1 MSERAP
7 KMRSRVNT
15 MRTVLYIL
23 LAVFVGVVLFRYYG
37 SSGNGGGGG
46 GLFGGTTNS
55 ADYTDI
61 PEEYQMK
68 YMPSDFKPDIDEETA
83 VAVLSNPHRY
93 RREFND
99 LVYNVNMEILQHV
112 ANRMGLADS
121 LKNQL
126 QGAYDEHHPYLRNLY
141 FNDFV
146 QLSDTTSNVY
156 QSWYNNESSSAV
168 EAVNEVASKYTCF
181 LVNTVLSTLIRTY
194 DGRIA
199 AKGSG
204 INTPCGL
211 ALTEGLR
218 PLIKRME
225 ERAAIRDFSASKGL
239 MEERVEKAIAELATM
254 EVTDKKGLNRQ
265 VNTKVFGI
273 EVSKSDVEITA
284 ISTLKVGFK
293 LNQYL
298 DIQLDES
305 QNTVV
310 VTLPSPQI
318 LSHEV
323 YPKIDNLSI
332 GWMREVSNEDFNR
345 NFNALREDFRRD
357 AMESDIFTKAKEQ
370 AREVMNLMLGP
381 VITTMNN
388 DYQLRVQFKGGNRP
402 DYDKEFYGEDENVNG

>member
-1 MSERAP
+1 MSEESP
-7 KMRSRVNT
+7 QMRSRVNM
-15 MRTVLYIL
+15 MRTILYVL
-23 LAVFVGVVLFRYYG
+23 LAIFVGVVLFRYYG
-37 SSGNGGGGG
+37 SNITDGG
-46 GLFGGTTNS
+46 GLLGGTT
-55 ADYTDI
+55 DDQTYTEI
-61 PEEYQMK
+61 PQEYQMK
-68 YMPSDFKPDIDEETA
+68 YVPSDFKPDIDEEMA
-83 VAVLSNPHRY
+83 MAVLSNPHRY

-99 LVYNVNMEILQHV
+99 LVYNVNMDILQHV
-112 ANRMGLADS
+112 AKRMGLADS
-121 LKNQL
+121 IRVQL

-146 QLSDTTSNVY
+146 ALQDTTSNTY
-156 QSWYNNESSSAV
+156 RSWYNNESSSAV
-168 EAVNEVASKYTCF
+168 DAVNEVASKYTCF

-218 PLIKRME
+218 PLIERME
-225 ERAAIRDFSASKGL
+225 KRAAIRDFSASKGL

-298 DIQLDES
+298 DIQLDEREG
-305 QNTVV
+305 TVV
-310 VTLPSPQI
+310 VTLPQPQI

-357 AMESDIFTKAKEQ
+357 ALESDLMDKARAQ

-381 VITTMNN
+381 VINSMSQ
-388 DYQLRVQFKGGNRP
+388 DYELRVQFQRSERP
-402 DYDKEFYGEDENVNG
+402 DYDGAFYDSSDKTNG

>member
-1 MSERAP
+1 MSKNSP

-15 MRTVLYIL
+15 MRTIMYFL
-23 LAVFVGVVLFRYYG
+23 LAIFVGIVLFRYYG
-37 SSGNGGGGG
+37 TGGNSNGG
-46 GLFGGTTNS
+46 GLFGGSSDPTV
-55 ADYTDI
+55 YTDI

-68 YMPSDFKPDIDEETA
+68 YVPSDFKPNIDEENA
-83 VAVLSNPHRY
+83 LAILSNPHRY

-112 ANRMGLADS
+112 ATRMGLADS
-121 LKNQL
+121 IKNQL

-146 QLSDTTSNVY
+146 QLKDTTSNIY
-156 QSWYNNESSSAV
+156 QSWYNNQSTSAV

-181 LVNTVLSTLIRTY
+181 LVNTVLSTLLQTF

-204 INTPCGL
+204 ITTPCGL
-211 ALTEGLR
+211 ALTESLR
-218 PLIKRME
+218 PLVKRME

-239 MEERVEKAIAELATM
+239 LEERVEKAIAELATM

-284 ISTLKVGFK
+284 ISNLKVGFK
-293 LNQYL
+293 LNQFL
-298 DIQLDES
+298 DISLDEATR
-305 QNTVV
+305 TVV
-310 VTLPSPQI
+310 VTLPEPQI

-332 GWMREVSNEDFNR
+332 GWMREVKNEDFNR

-357 AMESDIFTKAKEQ
+357 ALESDIMDKAKLQ
-370 AREVMNLMLGP
+370 ATEVMNMMLGP
-381 VITTMNN
+381 VVTGFNN
-388 DYQLRVQFKGGNRP
+388 QYQLTVRFRGGNRP
-402 DYDKEFYGEDENVNG
+402 DYDREFYGEGNSDG